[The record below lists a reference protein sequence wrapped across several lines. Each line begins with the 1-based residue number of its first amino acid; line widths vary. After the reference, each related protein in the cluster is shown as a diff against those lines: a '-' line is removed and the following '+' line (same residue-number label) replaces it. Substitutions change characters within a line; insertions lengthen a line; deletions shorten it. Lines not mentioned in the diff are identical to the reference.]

1 LGNLPSG
8 VAISETRQDTT
19 MAAERPGRQASQ
31 RSLVLVAGSGRSGT
45 SLFSGI
51 LQRLGYY
58 VPQPEVPPD
67 STNPR
72 GFAESQWV
80 VDFHTRLLAKAGVHV
95 SDARPAAWGHTA
107 DVALNDAVHDEL
119 ARWLRKQF
127 KASDHVLIKDP
138 RLSWFLPLW
147 RRCAEEAGVSPRFA
161 TVLRHPAVVIESK
174 LRSYGGWQSD
184 VNRTAGWL
192 NLMLFTE
199 RATRGGTRVF
209 VRYEDLLNDW
219 TRTVGWV
226 GEALDLS
233 VVRDAPA
240 ASIVSTHDFVDRG
253 LSRSKANWEDF
264 AIPTTLRKQV
274 DVVWD
279 LVSRLANGEVED
291 MGAVIQELEV
301 VRSAY
306 VALYADSEAIAQSSI
321 VAQNEKNSGGGT
333 LLRLADR
340 VPRDYREKLPL
351 SWRKAAY
358 RAKHGRPKR

>member
-1 LGNLPSG
+1 
-8 VAISETRQDTT
+8 VAISQERQGTT
-19 MAAERPGRQASQ
+19 IATERPGPRASE

-51 LQRLGYY
+51 LQRLGYH
-58 VPQPEVPPD
+58 VPQPEVPAD

-107 DVALNDAVHDEL
+107 DVALDDGIHDEL

-127 KASDHVLIKDP
+127 RASEHLLIKDP
-138 RLSWFLPLW
+138 RLCWFLPLW
-147 RRCAEEAGVSPRFA
+147 RRCAREAGASPRFA
-161 TVLRHPAVVIESK
+161 TLLRHPTVVVESK
-174 LRSYGGWQSD
+174 MRSYGGWQSD

-192 NLMLFTE
+192 NLTLFTE
-199 RATRGGTRVF
+199 RATRDGPRVF

-219 TRTVGWV
+219 TKTLGRV
-226 GEALDLS
+226 GETLDLS

-240 ASIVSTHDFVDRG
+240 ASIVSIHEFVDRG

-264 AIPTTLRKQV
+264 AIPTALREQV
-274 DVVWD
+274 DVVWN
-279 LVSRLANGEVED
+279 LISQLADDDVDD
-291 MGAVIQELEV
+291 MAPLIQEFEAT
-301 VRSAY
+301 RAAY
-306 VALYADSEAIAQSSI
+306 VSLYEDSEAIAQSSI
-321 VAQNEKNSGGGT
+321 AARGGKNSGGGT
-333 LLRLADR
+333 LLRLADK
-340 VPRDYREKLPL
+340 VPRGARERLPL

-358 RAKHGRPKR
+358 RAKHGGNKR